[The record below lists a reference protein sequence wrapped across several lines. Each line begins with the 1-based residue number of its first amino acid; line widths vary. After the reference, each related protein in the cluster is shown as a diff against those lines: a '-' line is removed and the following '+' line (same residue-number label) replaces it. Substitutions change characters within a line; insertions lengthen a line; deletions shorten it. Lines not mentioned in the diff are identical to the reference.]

1 MIQVTVTIQLNGKN
15 YVTNVL
21 TCRETTEEL
30 IMKQAFDQVK
40 KQWNH

>member
-21 TCRETTEEL
+21 TVREATEEL

-40 KQWNH
+40 KQWTH